1 MAEIYE
7 TENPQQ
13 LDVQRYVDIVR
24 RRHMHFLIPLLVG
37 WLAVWG
43 ASWLM
48 QTRYKSSTLILVE
61 QPSVPQ
67 NFVASNVT
75 DDLQARLQSI
85 QQQILSRTRLLM
97 IINRLHLYEG
107 SDNLTPDEKVAR
119 MQKEID
125 IELVRDAGGSQIT
138 AFRINYSAH
147 DPHVAQNVTRE
158 LSELFINENSAVL
171 QQESEDTT
179 KFLEDQLDA
188 ARANLAEQEA
198 KVRAFESGHEGEL
211 PSQQTSN
218 LQILAGLQ
226 AELQNEQDALNAATQ
241 QRAYYQTL
249 IEQYKALRPT
259 TAAAKPDDVVALDA
273 QLDKLRAQLAE
284 LSSRYTDSFP
294 DVQSVKDQIAR
305 TEKMRAAAVAAASK
319 KTAAGSQ
326 DETNAPTLQ
335 LQGQI
340 ESNQVE
346 IANRQKAITQL
357 QARINDYQTRLNA
370 EPASE
375 QELADL
381 NRGYDQSKANYDDL
395 LKKKQESAMATSMEE
410 MQRGERFSILDPPS
424 LPQTPDFPNRL
435 KFCGIGVAVGAALGL
450 LVVIAFELVDDR
462 MHSEKDIRDML
473 PVPVISE
480 IPEIISSD
488 DEKKSHRQRMRS
500 WAMTAAVLVIILLGS
515 AVSYLHS

>member
-1 MAEIYE
+1 
-7 TENPQQ
+7 
-13 LDVQRYVDIVR
+13 
-24 RRHMHFLIPLLVG
+24 
-37 WLAVWG
+37 
-43 ASWLM
+43 
-48 QTRYKSSTLILVE
+48 
-61 QPSVPQ
+61 
-67 NFVASNVT
+67 
-75 DDLQARLQSI
+75 
-85 QQQILSRTRLLM
+85 
-97 IINRLHLYEG
+97 
-107 SDNLTPDEKVAR
+107 
-119 MQKEID
+119 
-125 IELVRDAGGSQIT
+125 
-138 AFRINYSAH
+138 
-147 DPHVAQNVTRE
+147 
-158 LSELFINENSAVL
+158 VL

-179 KFLEDQLDA
+179 KFLEDQLEN
-188 ARANLAEQEA
+188 ARQNLAQQEA
-198 KVRAFESGHEGEL
+198 KVRGFESAHEGDL
-211 PSQQTSN
+211 PSQQASN

-226 AELQNEQDALNAATQ
+226 AQLQNEQDALSAATQ
-241 QRAYYQTL
+241 QRAYYQSL
-249 IEQYKALRPT
+249 LEQYKALRPA
-259 TAAAKPDDVVALDA
+259 TAAAKPDDVAAADA
-273 QLDKLRAQLAE
+273 QLATLRGQLAQL
-284 LSSRYTDSFP
+284 LSQYTESFP

-305 TEKMRAAAVAAASK
+305 TEKLRAQLIAAHEK
-319 KTAAGSQ
+319 AAGNT
-326 DETNAPTLQ
+326 DADGTATLQ

-346 IANRQKAITQL
+346 IANRQKAISQL
-357 QARINDYQTRLNA
+357 QERINDYQTRLNA

-395 LKKKQESAMATSMEE
+395 LKKQQESQMATSMEE
-410 MQRGERFSILDPPS
+410 MQRGERFSILDPAS